1 MALMVTD
8 THQPHH
14 HNQEQQNTRQTV
26 IIVIKFISVVTIV
39 DKSIVVTRTVTAKH
53 DLGQDIHC

>member
-1 MALMVTD
+1 MVTD

-14 HNQEQQNTRQTV
+14 QNQEQQNTRQTV

>member
-1 MALMVTD
+1 MVTH
-8 THQPHH
+8 THSQSGATKH
-14 HNQEQQNTRQTV
+14 ETAG

-39 DKSIVVTRTVTAKH
+39 DKGIVVTRTVTAKH